1 MHSGGGVLRARVRAP
16 FASLLMNNAR
26 APRPFVYVEARSG
39 AAERCFH
46 ASERT
51 AAAAASPPLLASL
64 AKPGFFFFRRGE
76 GRWGGGGVV
85 E

>member
-1 MHSGGGVLRARVRAP
+1 MRAHARP
-16 FASLLMNNAR
+16 FALLLMNNAR

-51 AAAAASPPLLASL
+51 AAAATSPPLLASL
-64 AKPGFFFFRRGE
+64 AKPGFFFFRVGRVE
-76 GRWGGGGVV
+76 GRGGGVV